1 MFTRK
6 RQLVFAAT
14 LSAGA
19 GLLSAA
25 ATIADAAPVTAA
37 GTDTPRL
44 GRAATVQHIRAAD
57 ITVMPDGEGLPVGSG
72 TAVTG
77 AELYRVH
84 CLACHGER
92 GVGGPNDV
100 LAGGRGSLTS
110 AAPLKT
116 VGSYWPYAA
125 TLFDYIRR
133 AMPYP
138 SPGVLS
144 NAEVYSLTAYLL
156 YVNGIIGER
165 VEMNAATLPA
175 VQMPNRDNFRVS
187 W

>member
-1 MFTRK
+1 MSMLK
-6 RQLVFAAT
+6 RRLVFAAA
-14 LSAGA
+14 LSA
-19 GLLSAA
+19 SAA
-25 ATIADAAPVTAA
+25 LAAS
-37 GTDTPRL
+37 DTPGL
-44 GRAATVQHIRAAD
+44 GKAATVQHIRAAD
-57 ITVMPDGEGLPVGSG
+57 ITVMPDGEGLPAGSG
-72 TAVTG
+72 NAVTG

-110 AAPLKT
+110 TAPLKT
-116 VGSYWPYAA
+116 VGSYWPYAT

-138 SPGVLS
+138 SPGLLS
-144 NAEVYSLTAYLL
+144 NGEVYSLAAYLL
-156 YVNGIIGER
+156 YINGIIGEQ
-165 VEMNAATLPA
+165 VDMNAATLPA
-175 VQMPNRDNFRVS
+175 VKMPNRDNFRVS